1 MKPLVHEDYADP
13 ERYSNDIALLKLA
26 EEVNMTTYTPVCLPP
41 LDKDYVDK
49 IGTAYGEKGGK
60 TYESKFEH
68 TLLIYIFFIYSFCLQ
83 MI

>member
-41 LDKDYVDK
+41 LDTDYVDK
-49 IGTAYGEKGGK
+49 IGTA
-60 TYESKFEH
+60 
-68 TLLIYIFFIYSFCLQ
+68 
-83 MI
+83 

>member
-26 EEVNMTTYTPVCLPP
+26 EEVNMTIYTPVCLPP
-41 LDKDYVDK
+41 LDTDYVDK
-49 IGTAYGEKGGK
+49 IGTAYGKKEKK
-60 TYESKFEH
+60 TNETKFEYSLAIS
-68 TLLIYIFFIYSFCLQ
+68 TFQSFCLP